1 MSVTTRTRSNLPKKH
16 SSECIKIEAGL
27 TSKANFPPGCWRSP
41 QICADTMPDGAR
53 GIRQSPWMKLRARM
67 KLMTG
72 IFLSPLKRHR
82 QVWQS
87 GRNLLNWSEMR
98 LIGFL
103 TISKQLSYYLST
115 KTFLMMRSAGSWDV
129 RQRR

>member
-1 MSVTTRTRSNLPKKH
+1 MERRRGARFPSNGANKPTKNQGESPLFVTV
-16 SSECIKIEAGL
+16 
-27 TSKANFPPGCWRSP
+27 SKAN
-41 QICADTMPDGAR
+41 DPDHLCMVRLIEGDDSAFN
-53 GIRQSPWMKLRARM
+53 PWMKLRARM

-87 GRNLLNWSEMR
+87 GRNLLSWSEMR